1 MDPLFLPFIWN
12 GVTSA
17 SLANPSVFVAQVY
30 SILSHCAT
38 YSRYILPHWPP
49 PTCEQHT
56 EQWKTPITEGREF
69 YLSASP
75 VEMLFQRLRSV
86 LKHLCN
92 ILWVWMFWTWW
103 FGAESFC
110 MATSTFLLLVHKGCQ
125 GFHSCLVLPSICQH
139 VPTVDWEF
147 DLEPL
152 IRKNLMALSV
162 LLRVLL
168 IPRNETSVSRPRIA
182 PVASSQLP
190 DGSGLIIAEQQ
201 PA

>member
-1 MDPLFLPFIWN
+1 MVFIIIWYLVTQNKSEDWMNPLFLPFIWN

-30 SILSHCAT
+30 SASDVTSSTNMWAAYWTMENTYYRGKGILFVCKSSWNAF
-38 YSRYILPHWPP
+38 
-49 PTCEQHT
+49 PTPQ
-56 EQWKTPITEGREF
+56 IGF
-69 YLSASP
+69 
-75 VEMLFQRLRSV
+75 
-86 LKHLCN
+86 KHICS

-110 MATSTFLLLVHKGCQ
+110 MVTSTFLLLVHKGCQ

-152 IRKNLMALSV
+152 IRRNLISTW
-162 LLRVLL
+162 
-168 IPRNETSVSRPRIA
+168 EFC
-182 PVASSQLP
+182 
-190 DGSGLIIAEQQ
+190 
-201 PA
+201 

>member
-1 MDPLFLPFIWN
+1 MSWKTQNKSEDWMDPLFRPFIWN

-30 SILSHCAT
+30 SASLASTNMWATFCLAQLTSKHLRYIL
-38 YSRYILPHWPP
+38 RYILPHPP
-49 PTCEQHT
+49 PTCGQHT

-103 FGAESFC
+103 FRIESSC
-110 MATSTFLLLVHKGCQ
+110 MVTSTFLLLVHKGCQ

-152 IRKNLMALSV
+152 IRRNLISTW
-162 LLRVLL
+162 
-168 IPRNETSVSRPRIA
+168 EFC
-182 PVASSQLP
+182 
-190 DGSGLIIAEQQ
+190 
-201 PA
+201 